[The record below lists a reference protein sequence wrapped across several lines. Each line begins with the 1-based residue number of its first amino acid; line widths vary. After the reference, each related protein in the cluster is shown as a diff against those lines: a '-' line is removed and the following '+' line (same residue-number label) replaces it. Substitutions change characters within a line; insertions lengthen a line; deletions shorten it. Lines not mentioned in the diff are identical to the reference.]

1 MPGAVPWWANSLLST
16 LLALVVA
23 AAAVSFDR
31 RKTVN
36 QELIRKR
43 IAAYAEVAPL
53 LTDIRAFF
61 YAIGAPLPLDPP
73 QVVQHKVELDRQMEI
88 HGPLFSER
96 LSHLYWDFTRAIFDT
111 THGDWNQ
118 PAKLKLNLAVFK
130 LERTDWQSD
139 WDRLF
144 APDGQDMGDFLRCYH
159 ALMDQFAVEIGA
171 RSQRAH
177 WLTRYRKR
185 RRGL

>member
-1 MPGAVPWWANSLLST
+1 MPGAVPWWANALLST

-43 IAAYAEVAPL
+43 IAAYEEVAPL
-53 LTDIRAFF
+53 LADIRAFF
-61 YAIGAPLPLDPP
+61 YAFGAPLPLTPP
-73 QVVQHKVELDRQMEI
+73 EVVQLKVELDRLMEI
-88 HGPLFSER
+88 HAPLFSER

-111 THGDWNQ
+111 TQADWNQ
-118 PAKLKLNLAVFK
+118 PAKLKLNLTIFK
-130 LERTDWQSD
+130 QGRADWPSE
-139 WDRLF
+139 WDRMF
-144 APDGQDMGDFLRCYH
+144 APEGQDRGDFLHCYH